1 MLSVLQVI
9 PSLDTGGAERAA
21 IDIAAALAARG
32 DRALVAS
39 EGGRL
44 ESDLTEAGGVLF
56 RLPVESKIRWLWPQ
70 TSRGSPP

>member
-1 MLSVLQVI
+1 MTQGRPALTVLQAI
-9 PSLDTGGAERAA
+9 PSLDTGGAERTA

-44 ESDLTEAGGVLF
+44 EGELAAAGGALGAAG
-56 RLPVESKIRWLWPQ
+56 LQS
-70 TSRGSPP
+70 

>member
-1 MLSVLQVI
+1 MPSSPPRRAMTVLQIV
-9 PSLDTGGAERAA
+9 PTLVAGGAERAT

-44 ESDLTEAGGVLF
+44 ES
-56 RLPVESKIRWLWPQ
+56 
-70 TSRGSPP
+70 TS